1 MPRQTERQAKSK
13 SELVAELINEV
24 RARQNATD
32 VMDQAV
38 ADYLGINRTD
48 ARCLDI
54 VDRCGR
60 ITAGELAE
68 ESGLTT
74 GAVTAVLDHL
84 ERAGYVRRIRDK
96 DDRRRVLV
104 EPTAAL
110 RQLGERLYT
119 EQLGGASWLQDR
131 YTVEQLELLLDFT
144 REDRKLNE
152 RGVALV
158 REMQRKRGGP
168 ARG

>member
-1 MPRQTERQAKSK
+1 MIG
-13 SELVAELINEV
+13 ELIDEV

-54 VDRCGR
+54 VDRHGR
-60 ITAGELAE
+60 ISAGQLSA

-74 GAVTAVLDHL
+74 GAITGILDHL
-84 ERAGYVRRIRDK
+84 EQAGYVRRIPDP

-104 EPTAAL
+104 ETTPAL
-110 RQLGERLYT
+110 RELGQRLYT
-119 EQLGGASWLQDR
+119 EQLGGAAWIRDR
-131 YTVEQLELLLDFT
+131 YTAEELELLIDFT

-152 RGVALV
+152 RGAEAV
-158 REMQRKRGGP
+158 RRMRADKGRAP
-168 ARG
+168 A